1 MPTRWVARNG
11 YGLNMRRCL
20 FAWALGCPRYVVQR
34 VVILA
39 KQSNKNIDHKGNL
52 MAEPLKKIKVT
63 HADSVTRPIKHS
75 SVVADEEAV
84 RETLRDINTL
94 DKWFLDVP
102 TEPMRRLGTA
112 QQQRK

>member
-1 MPTRWVARNG
+1 MSHFR
-11 YGLNMRRCL
+11 
-20 FAWALGCPRYVVQR
+20 
-34 VVILA
+34 
-39 KQSNKNIDHKGNL
+39 QSSKNIDNEGNL
-52 MAEPLKKIKVT
+52 MAKPLRTINAT